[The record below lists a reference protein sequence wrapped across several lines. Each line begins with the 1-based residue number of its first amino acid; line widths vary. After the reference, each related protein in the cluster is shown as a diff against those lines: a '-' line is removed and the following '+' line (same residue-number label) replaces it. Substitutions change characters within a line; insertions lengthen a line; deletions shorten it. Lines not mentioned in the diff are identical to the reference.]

1 MQSTTTIN
9 NGRNAPTY
17 SALTF
22 SNDLISKFNEMI
34 IAVGQ
39 LNKSITELQSKIVK
53 IDPTIDFSP
62 VVKDIDKVNTLN
74 RVSLDYALQINNI
87 LSEINGPDVIFTLSA
102 LGALSK
108 GKGKGKRS
116 RNLRAKHGRN
126 RTRRK

>member
-9 NGRNAPTY
+9 NGRKTPTY

-53 IDPTIDFSP
+53 IDKTINFSP

-87 LSEINGPDVIFTLSA
+87 LREINGPDVIYTLSV
-102 LGALSK
+102 LGK
-108 GKGKGKRS
+108 GKGKGKGKKY
-116 RNLRAKHGRN
+116 N
-126 RTRRK
+126 

>member
-1 MQSTTTIN
+1 M
-9 NGRNAPTY
+9 
-17 SALTF
+17 
-22 SNDLISKFNEMI
+22 
-34 IAVGQ
+34 
-39 LNKSITELQSKIVK
+39 
-53 IDPTIDFSP
+53 
-62 VVKDIDKVNTLN
+62 VKDINVVNTLHVYSLN
-74 RVSLDYALQINNI
+74 RASEITKI